1 MTALRQEVKDLLR
14 LILDD
19 VETNIERKYNM
30 NHALISLSKNMDD
43 CISSCHHS
51 KSSTTMTDE
60 QLNFLLLNLHFLSM
74 YPAEKIFPLVTQY
87 EILQSL
93 CVNVRDFHG
102 LILNGYVACEIVE
115 YVLPQFQL
123 MDERVGL
130 LFWNSRT
137 YGDSRLFKLAHI
149 LMKIIP
155 IELEVMQLCHTNLK
169 ASTSAE
175 VGRFIKHLLE
185 ISPDI
190 LREYLIH
197 LQEHIIN
204 FITATTPG
212 ARNIHVMIEFLLI
225 FLTNMPKDFIHVRVG
240 KSPTLVGEWTG
251 GLLIWAWTTLPS

>member
-1 MTALRQEVKDLLR
+1 MTALRQVVKDLLR
-14 LILDD
+14 LLLDD

-74 YPAEKIFPLVTQY
+74 YH
-87 EILQSL
+87 
-93 CVNVRDFHG
+93 FHG
-102 LILNGYVACEIVE
+102 LILNGYVECEIVE

-130 LFWNSRT
+130 FFWNSQT

-204 FITATTPG
+204 FIIATTPG

-225 FLTNMPKDFIHVRVG
+225 FLTDMPKDFIHVRVG

-251 GLLIWAWTTLPS
+251 GLLICTWTTLPY

>member
-1 MTALRQEVKDLLR
+1 MKVFFVPENLKGVKITIMERVKENEQVRKEEEANNSSVTFSALREDVINVLDFMER
-14 LILDD
+14 L
-19 VETNIERKYNM
+19 
-30 NHALISLSKNMDD
+30 KNEEDQKAVD
-43 CISSCHHS
+43 
-51 KSSTTMTDE
+51 
-60 QLNFLLLNLHFLSM
+60 N
-74 YPAEKIFPLVTQY
+74 
-87 EILQSL
+87 L

-102 LILNGYVACEIVE
+102 LILNGYVECEIVE

-130 LFWNSRT
+130 FFWNSQT

-204 FITATTPG
+204 FIIATTPG

-225 FLTNMPKDFIHVRVG
+225 FLTDMPKDFIHVRVG

-251 GLLIWAWTTLPS
+251 GLLICTWTTLPY

>member
-1 MTALRQEVKDLLR
+1 
-14 LILDD
+14 
-19 VETNIERKYNM
+19 
-30 NHALISLSKNMDD
+30 
-43 CISSCHHS
+43 
-51 KSSTTMTDE
+51 
-60 QLNFLLLNLHFLSM
+60 
-74 YPAEKIFPLVTQY
+74 
-87 EILQSL
+87 
-93 CVNVRDFHG
+93 
-102 LILNGYVACEIVE
+102 
-115 YVLPQFQL
+115 

-130 LFWNSRT
+130 FFWNSRI

-169 ASTSAE
+169 ASTSEE

-204 FITATTPG
+204 FITTTTPG

-225 FLTNMPKDFIHVRVG
+225 FLTNMPKDFIHVRKLFDLLARVG
-240 KSPTLVGEWTG
+240 ALIKEVSTIVHDLEEKSRNEESIDETRGANLDLLEEKMELVKEDLGHVYLKT
-251 GLLIWAWTTLPS
+251 PD

>member
-14 LILDD
+14 LLLDD
-19 VETNIERKYNM
+19 VETNIEHKYNM
-30 NHALISLSKNMDD
+30 NHALISLSKNLDD

-60 QLNFLLLNLHFLSM
+60 QLNFRLLNLHFLSM
-74 YPAEKIFPLVTQY
+74 YRAEKIFPLVTQY
-87 EILQSL
+87 EILQNL
-93 CVNVRDFHG
+93 CVN
-102 LILNGYVACEIVE
+102 
-115 YVLPQFQL
+115 FQL

-130 LFWNSRT
+130 FFWNSRT

-175 VGRFIKHLLE
+175 VGCFIKHLLE

-190 LREYLIH
+190 LRAYLIH

-212 ARNIHVMIEFLLI
+212 ARNIHVMIEFLII

-240 KSPTLVGEWTG
+240 KVPHWLGNGLVVCLY
-251 GLLIWAWTTLPS
+251 GLG